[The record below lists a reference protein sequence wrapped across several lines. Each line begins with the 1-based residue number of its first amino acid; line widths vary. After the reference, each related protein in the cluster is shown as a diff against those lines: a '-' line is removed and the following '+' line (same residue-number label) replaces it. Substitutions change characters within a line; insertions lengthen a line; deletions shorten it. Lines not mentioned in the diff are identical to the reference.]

1 MQLLVFAILLCG
13 LPTVSAR
20 SLLQAPSSQ
29 CSDPLVGVVSHSASS
44 VDSVSRGALLLRG
57 VPAPGDCASPANL
70 FSSAFGEGLNTTF
83 PWLQLKLNASKSV
96 TCLRVWLPLDSAA
109 NASVFAAYVFAS
121 ESSQDDSLPLD
132 KAIDIPTCVVLAAP
146 GQAAVDVT
154 CPSALPGSFVVL
166 QSERTSPLRLCA
178 VQVFGTP
185 ADLLASLLPD
195 KTTLAFG
202 LGVGLGIAACV
213 ALSVFVIS
221 HRMRLRHL
229 AAERNIQ
236 ELEEHPEFHAAK
248 ALEEPVNELTP
259 RKPSLW
265 EEAMTGTPIAT
276 RRSKMMEAD
285 NAPAEPEDP
294 HPPPPPQPAPAPPP
308 RRKVL
313 FLFLSL

>member
-1 MQLLVFAILLCG
+1 MQLHVFAILLC

-44 VDSVSRGALLLRG
+44 VDSVSQGALLLRG
-57 VPAPGDCASPANL
+57 APAPGDCASPANL

-109 NASVFAAYVFAS
+109 NASLFAAYVFAS
-121 ESSQDDSLPLD
+121 ESSQDDGVPLD

-146 GQAAVDVT
+146 GQAAVDVI
-154 CPSALPGSFVVL
+154 CPSALPGSYVVL
-166 QSERTSPLRLCA
+166 QAERTSPLRLCA

-185 ADLLASLLPD
+185 TDLLASLLPD

-213 ALSVFVIS
+213 VLSVFLIS
-221 HRMRLRHL
+221 HRMRLREL
-229 AAERNIQ
+229 YASRSVQ
-236 ELEEHPEFHAAK
+236 ELEDHPEFQAAK
-248 ALEEPVNELTP
+248 ALEDPAAELTP

-265 EEAMTGTPIAT
+265 EEAMAGTPVAT

-294 HPPPPPQPAPAPPP
+294 SLPPPPPPPAPAPT
-308 RRKVL
+308 RKK
-313 FLFLSL
+313 FLSLFLAL